1 MMKYT
6 WKSKYLLISCIF
18 FISFWEVSAILMNND
33 IYLPRI
39 ECILKE
45 VMNLI
50 QDKNFYMYVSSSF
63 SRSVVSY
70 LYALILSV
78 ILGILSSVYPFFR
91 YLTAPINSFI
101 KTIPTLVLV
110 VLALVWFDKD
120 KAPFVVG
127 FAIVFPI
134 LYEGIQNSIL
144 KIDKSILEMAE
155 IYEVSMYDKITK
167 IYIPAIKFYLINI
180 FVSTLSLT
188 FKVVIAGEV
197 HGQPKYGIGSQIQL
211 EKVNFNTTGIFAWI
225 IIIVIISFIF
235 EFINMSLNK
244 RAYRWLNED
253 MHKKL
258 N

>member
-6 WKSKYLLISCIF
+6 WKSKYILISSML
-18 FISFWEVSAILMNND
+18 FIGFWEVCAILINND
-33 IYLPRI
+33 IYLPKI

-45 VMNLI
+45 VINI
-50 QDKNFYMYVSSSF
+50 IRNKDFYKYVSSSF
-63 SRSVVSY
+63 SRTIVSY
-70 LYALILSV
+70 LYALFLSI
-78 ILGILSSVYPFFR
+78 ILGILSYVYPFFR
-91 YLTAPINSFI
+91 YMAAPINSFI

-110 VLALVWFDKD
+110 VLALVWFNKD

-144 KIDKSILEMAE
+144 KIDKSILEMTE
-155 IYEVSMYDKITK
+155 IYEVSLYDKITK
-167 IYIPAIKFYLINI
+167 IYIPSIKFYLISI

-225 IIIVIISFIF
+225 VIIVFISFIF
-235 EFINMSLNK
+235 EFINVILKK